1 LVREVDVQPSH
12 PGSSLNRREFGF
24 LFFKKQNH
32 CRGFLY
38 RISFQKKIRVVMFCT
53 LPLVA
58 PSQKSTCFDPSGHLK
73 NGKCIFYVETE
84 KILVAKV
91 VGNAKMHISTK
102 NGTMVPQ
109 FAVELAQT
117 MVTWQGRPREL
128 LPGSTS
134 L

>member
-1 LVREVDVQPSH
+1 MDLGQKIFVIWQQSEVIPNLLDVAPLVGPA
-12 PGSSLNRREFGF
+12 PM
-24 LFFKKQNH
+24 
-32 CRGFLY
+32 
-38 RISFQKKIRVVMFCT
+38 KIRVVMFCT

-73 NGKCIFYVETE
+73 NGKCIFYVNTE
-84 KILVAKV
+84 KTLVAEV
-91 VGNAKMHISTK
+91 VGNAKMHVSTK

-117 MVTWQGRPREL
+117 MVIWQGRPREL

>member
-1 LVREVDVQPSH
+1 M
-12 PGSSLNRREFGF
+12 
-24 LFFKKQNH
+24 
-32 CRGFLY
+32 
-38 RISFQKKIRVVMFCT
+38 KIGVVIFCT
-53 LPLVA
+53 LPLMD

-73 NGKCIFYVETE
+73 NRKCIFYVETE
-84 KILVAKV
+84 KILVEKV

-102 NGTMVPQ
+102 NGTIVPQ
-109 FAVELAQT
+109 LAVELAQT

>member
-1 LVREVDVQPSH
+1 M
-12 PGSSLNRREFGF
+12 
-24 LFFKKQNH
+24 
-32 CRGFLY
+32 
-38 RISFQKKIRVVMFCT
+38 KIRVVMFFT

-73 NGKCIFYVETE
+73 NGKCIFYVET
-84 KILVAKV
+84 KKTLVAKV